1 MPFYQANIEDFENLI
16 DFIQKEKISDI
27 NQILYYILD
36 TKDNDLNLGW
46 LSILEND
53 KLVDVVSAY
62 ISKQNSDY
70 NIKLIKSYYDDIKNS
85 IISV

>member
-1 MPFYQANIEDFENLI
+1 MPFYQATIEDFENLI
-16 DFIQKEKISDI
+16 DFIQREKISDI

-36 TKDNDLNLGW
+36 TKNDDLNLGW

-53 KLVDVVSAY
+53 KLVDVISAY

>member
-1 MPFYQANIEDFENLI
+1 MPFYQATIEDFENLI
-16 DFIQKEKISDI
+16 DFIQREKISDI

-36 TKDNDLNLGW
+36 TKEDDLNLAW

-53 KLVDVVSAY
+53 KLVDVISAY

-85 IISV
+85 IITV

>member
-1 MPFYQANIEDFENLI
+1 MPFYQATIEDFENLI
-16 DFIQKEKISDI
+16 EFIQTEKISDI

-36 TKDNDLNLGW
+36 TKDDDLNLGW

-53 KLVDVVSAY
+53 RLVDVVSAY

>member
-1 MPFYQANIEDFENLI
+1 MPFYQATIEDFENLI
-16 DFIQKEKISDI
+16 EFIQKEKISDI

-36 TKDNDLNLGW
+36 TKENDLNLGW
-46 LSILEND
+46 LYILEND
-53 KLVDVVSAY
+53 RLVDVISAY